1 MTNQPPG
8 KFVYTDDPHAYHV
21 GGRKAP
27 GASTTAKIVADT
39 FLIEKYGK
47 RQVAI
52 GVALDPTIQENIA
65 CHLDNDARVN
75 AFVEDAL
82 KVAGAHRK
90 ADRGTQAHRSLQMVL
105 LGLTDQLLTAQQ
117 HADARALQNTLDR
130 YGLEPTEYVERFI
143 FYPQSRLCGR
153 FDAILRNR
161 AGELVMT
168 DLKTGLNA
176 VRYPH
181 TTCVQLAF
189 YRNAPWVSTTVEV
202 DGNRTT
208 VLEWGK
214 LPEMRDDIGYVLQ
227 LEPDAD
233 VGELYELNI
242 KHGWAGAKLALDVR
256 DWRSEFSWGDDLVK
270 LVTAASYGS
279 GNGPAAPGWRELVEG
294 AQTLTALR
302 LIYATAR
309 DHGALTPALRGMF
322 MQKSQQL
329 PKGS

>member
-1 MTNQPPG
+1 MSDTPPRA

-21 GGRKAP
+21 SGRKAP

-39 FLIEKYGK
+39 FLVEKWAK

-52 GVALDPTIQENIA
+52 GVALDANIAENIA
-65 CHLDNDARVN
+65 CHVDNDTRVN

-90 ADRGTQAHRSLQMVL
+90 ADRGTQAHRALQMTL
-105 LGLTDQLLTAQQ
+105 LGQRDQLLTAQQ

-130 YGLEPTEYVERFI
+130 YGLEPTEWVERFI
-143 FYPQSRLCGR
+143 YYPECNLCGR
-153 FDAILRNR
+153 FDAVLRNR

-181 TTCVQLAF
+181 ATCVQLAF
-189 YRNAPWVSTTVEV
+189 YRNAPWVGLAVEV
-202 DGNRTT
+202 AGNKST
-208 VLEWGK
+208 VTQWGR
-214 LPEMRDDIGYVLQ
+214 LPVIRGDIGYVMQ
-227 LEPDAD
+227 LEPGAD
-233 VGELYELNI
+233 VGEVYELNI
-242 KHGWAGAKLALDVR
+242 AHGWAGAQLALDVR
-256 DWRSEFSWGDDLVK
+256 EWRAGFSWGDDLVA
-270 LVTAASYGS
+270 LASPVASANGS
-279 GNGPAAPGWRELVEG
+279 VQPTWRELIEG

-309 DHGALTPALRGMF
+309 ANGALTPQVKGMC
-322 MQKSQQL
+322 MQRSAEL
-329 PKGS
+329 PRES